1 MKTLRPH
8 QTKAIEMLRDS
19 IRTGHKAP
27 ILCAPTGSGKTLV
40 SAKIIENARR
50 KDKRLMFVVDAIEL
64 IDQTV
69 DAFYQEGLHGIGV
82 VQASH
87 PLTDYSKPIQIA
99 SVQTLARRK
108 LPDFDMYINDECHVS
123 YEVHRKLREKF
134 PDMIGIGLSATP
146 WTKGLGLLYDDLI
159 QPTSIR
165 ELTELKYIAKLRAYR
180 VSKPDLDG
188 VKVRAGEY
196 DEAQVAQ
203 IMGGNALVADIVQ
216 TWKQLGDN
224 RPTLG
229 FAVNLAH
236 AEMMAERFNAAGIPA
251 EFIEG
256 DTPPFERKA
265 IRRRLESGRT
275 KVVWSVGTMIK
286 GVDWKFGC
294 IIDGQPTKSW
304 MRHVQKLGRLRYFPE
319 WETAI
324 LLDHAGNLWRMP
336 LPIDIE
342 INQLDT
348 SKKGEKSVTD
358 KAEEKIGTPKDCPQ
372 CKTASPKVDKKCS
385 NCGYEGK
392 RFSEIEEGAGVLAEV
407 GGTASGPKK
416 GEPTPEEKLRWYRMA
431 LGWAALNNRPSKQA
445 DGKFFARWGH
455 WPARKHGV
463 EPMQPTPE
471 FLAWVKSQNIKFAK
485 GQEKR
490 RAA

>member
-8 QTKAIEMLRDS
+8 QTRAIEMLRQS

-27 ILCAPTGSGKTLV
+27 VLQLPTGAGKTLI
-40 SAKIIENARR
+40 ATKIIDNARQ
-50 KDKRLMFVVDAIEL
+50 KGKRVMFVVDAVEL

-69 DAFYQEGLHGIGV
+69 EAFYAEGLHSIGV
-82 VQASH
+82 IQANH
-87 PLTDYSKPIQIA
+87 PMTDYSRPLQVA

-108 LPDFDMYINDECHVS
+108 LPDFDMYLNDECHVA
-123 YEVHRKLREKF
+123 YQVHYKLREQF
-134 PDMIGIGLSATP
+134 PDKIGIGLSATP

-159 QPTSIR
+159 QPASIR
-165 ELTELKYIAKLRAYR
+165 ELTDLNYVARLRAYR
-180 VSKPDLDG
+180 VSKPDLDN
-188 VKVRAGEY
+188 VKVRAGEF
-196 DEAQVAQ
+196 DEDQVAQ

-216 TWKQLGDN
+216 TWKQLAEN

-256 DTPPFERKA
+256 DTPPLERKA
-265 IRRRLESGRT
+265 IRRRLESGQT

-348 SKKGEKSVTD
+348 SKKGEKSLTE
-358 KAEEKIGTPKDCPQ
+358 KAEERISVPKDCPQ
-372 CKTASPKVDKKCS
+372 CKVAAPKVDKKCS

-392 RFSEIEEGAGVLAEV
+392 RFSEIEEGAGELAEI
-407 GGTASGPKK
+407 GGGVSGPKK
-416 GEPTPEEKLRWYRMA
+416 NEPTPQEKEMWYRMA
-431 LGWAALNNRPSKQA
+431 LGWAALNNRSEKQA
-445 DGKFFARWGH
+445 SGKFKDKFGH
-455 WPARKHGV
+455 WPARKHGIQPV
-463 EPMQPTPE
+463 QPTPE
-471 FLAWVKSQNIKFAK
+471 FLSWVKASQIRWAK
-485 GQEKR
+485 GQQKR
-490 RAA
+490 KAA